1 MGDPGLG
8 NRLPGD
14 HGHFMYGVA
23 VDSKGTGYW
32 ADLSGGNIGEMDAR
46 TGEPKLYPVP
56 SPNAGPRRIHMNEKD
71 ELWFGENYA
80 FKIGMFDT
88 KTKAFKEWDDPTPW
102 NAVYD
107 AVNDKTGYTWAA
119 GWTTGLV
126 SRLNPKTSEIV
137 QYLLPGFNAE
147 IRRVSVDNSVD
158 RPIFWA
164 GENAEPR
171 VVKVEVLE

>member
-1 MGDPGLG
+1 
-8 NRLPGD
+8 
-14 HGHFMYGVA
+14 
-23 VDSKGTGYW
+23 
-32 ADLSGGNIGEMDAR
+32 
-46 TGEPKLYPVP
+46 
-56 SPNAGPRRIHMNEKD
+56 
-71 ELWFGENYA
+71 
-80 FKIGMFDT
+80 MFDT
-88 KTKAFKEWDDPTPW
+88 KTKTFKEWDDPTPW